1 MGKIHIDHATWGKYL
16 LLVATD
22 VFTKWPEV
30 YLVSATS
37 AQQTIEKLRAM
48 FATHGIPITIV
59 SDNGPPFA
67 SVEFKQFMDANGV
80 NHRRVPPYHP
90 SSNGAA
96 ENLVKSVKK
105 FLEKADK
112 SSSIQTKISRFLAS
126 YRNTPHTVTG
136 RTPAEILLGRSPR
149 TRLSLVHPCLSDHLT
164 QKAEASVG
172 SRQPRQFKVNQKVL
186 VRDFRPHCPTKWYQ
200 TTILKCLCPLTYEVL
215 MEGKPRRVHVDH
227 LQPWVDDIR
236 ESNTVTDDQVTL
248 NIIPDMTDQDEA
260 EPMISPENNE
270 TSDVPHIR
278 RSQREHKPAKR
289 LIEELD

>member
-1 MGKIHIDHATWGKYL
+1 M
-16 LLVATD
+16 
-22 VFTKWPEV
+22 
-30 YLVSATS
+30 
-37 AQQTIEKLRAM
+37 
-48 FATHGIPITIV
+48 
-59 SDNGPPFA
+59 
-67 SVEFKQFMDANGV
+67 
-80 NHRRVPPYHP
+80 NHRRVPLYHP

-149 TRLSLVHPCLSDHLT
+149 TRLSLVHPCLSGHLT
-164 QKAEASVG
+164 QKAEDSVG
-172 SRQPRQFKVNQKVL
+172 SKQPRQFKVNQKVL

-200 TTILKCLCPLTYEVL
+200 TTILKCLGPLTYEVL

-227 LQPWVDDIR
+227 LQPWVDEIR

-248 NIIPDMTDQDEA
+248 NVIPDMTDQDEA

-278 RSQREHKPAKR
+278 RSQ
-289 LIEELD
+289 